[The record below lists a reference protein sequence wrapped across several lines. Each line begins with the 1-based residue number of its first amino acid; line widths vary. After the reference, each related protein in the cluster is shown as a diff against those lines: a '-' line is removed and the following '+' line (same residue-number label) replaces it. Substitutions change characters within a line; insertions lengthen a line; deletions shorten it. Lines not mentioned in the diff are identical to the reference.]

1 MKVIFVGTAP
11 CTPDIGKEAAS
22 FMINKNILV
31 DTGWCN
37 VLKMREYGL
46 DAADIKYLVLTH
58 LHQDHYLGL
67 PHLLFYLWSR
77 RSAGKAVCPLTIVG
91 PSRNVCEIVE
101 TSKKFLQWERFP
113 ELVIDIDVVPIVPGE
128 TYTGDDFILETIAAK
143 HVSGGKVAAEAL
155 AGKIT
160 YPAAGNTMV
169 FSGDTSFH
177 PPLAEFARKT
187 PLLIHDAAHSAPEEA
202 AQIAKMAGAE
212 RLYLIHG
219 QQKEEMLDDVR
230 RIFPKTFIAREG
242 LAVDF

>member
-1 MKVIFVGTAP
+1 MKVLFVGTAP
-11 CTPDIGKEAAS
+11 CTPEIGKEVAS
-22 FMINKNILV
+22 FVINNNILV

-46 DAADIKYLVLTH
+46 DPMDIRYLILTH

-67 PHLLFYLWSR
+67 PHLLFYLWSCR
-77 RSAGKAVCPLTIVG
+77 TSGRAIHPLTIIG
-91 PSRNVCEIVE
+91 PSRHVREIVE

-128 TYTGDDFILETIAAK
+128 TYKGDDFILETIATK
-143 HVSGGKVAAEAL
+143 HISGGKMTAEAL
-155 AGKIT
+155 AGKIN
-160 YPAAGNTMV
+160 YPATGNTMV

-187 PLLIHDAAHSAPEEA
+187 PLLIHDAAHSTPEEA
-202 AQIAKMAGAE
+202 AQIAKMAEAE

-219 QQKEEMLDDVR
+219 REKEGMLDNVR
-230 RIFPKTFIAREG
+230 RIFPKTFMAREG